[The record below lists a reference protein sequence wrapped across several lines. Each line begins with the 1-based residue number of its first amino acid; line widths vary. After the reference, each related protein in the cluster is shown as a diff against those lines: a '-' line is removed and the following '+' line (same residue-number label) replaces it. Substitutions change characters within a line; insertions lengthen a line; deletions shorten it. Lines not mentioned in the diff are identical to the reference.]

1 MIDNIN
7 DFGIFIT
14 TFSKRF
20 SYVENL
26 VKSIRNQTDIEV
38 FININGDYKKS
49 IDREYRDKILN
60 LCLKY
65 DKVYPRFYNIFR
77 SYGYMCNDFICN
89 CNKLYNII
97 TNDDIIIKNN
107 FFEEFFNFL
116 NTCDLS
122 NTLVRVNDSSSTF
135 FISRE
140 LTIKNKFFD
149 ERFLGLG
156 CEDSDFYHRLL
167 KWNVNFLLKHF
178 KTENYI
184 NHAGETWNTLIDQ
197 SASTVSKYHN
207 FNYKMNYEL
216 QNESENN
223 YIHPRPNEKFFFDN
237 YESFWTY
244 HIDDTNYLKSIK
256 EHGQNVKK

>member
-1 MIDNIN
+1 MYNIEN
-7 DFGIFIT
+7 FGIFIT

-20 SYVENL
+20 SYIENL
-26 VKSIRNQTDIEV
+26 INSIRKQTDIEI
-38 FININGDYKKS
+38 FININGDYKKN
-49 IDREYRDKILN
+49 IDEEYRDKILK
-60 LCLKY
+60 LCLNY
-65 DKVYPRFYNIFR
+65 DKVYPRFYNVFR
-77 SYGYMCNDFICN
+77 SYGYMCNDFVCN
-89 CNKLYNII
+89 GGKLYNII
-97 TNDDIIIKNN
+97 TNDDVTIKNN
-107 FFEEFFNFL
+107 FFDEFFNFL
-116 NTCDLS
+116 NNCDLS

-140 LTIKNKFFD
+140 LVVKNKFFD

-207 FNYKMNYEL
+207 FNYKINFDLYNEPKEKYVHPRPIEEFFFNNYDTFWNYKL
-216 QNESENN
+216 DDISYNN
-223 YIHPRPNEKFFFDN
+223 YIKEYGIN
-237 YESFWTY
+237 
-244 HIDDTNYLKSIK
+244 LKK
-256 EHGQNVKK
+256 